1 MKRFPSALPVVIGRA
16 VLTAILFLGVNAPL
30 TAADF
35 KLSISSAPREISW
48 PSETGFIYRIETS
61 PALQPP
67 AWERLGADQT
77 GTGTTLKMAL
87 PAPDSAQRYYR
98 GVRTPQSGGQISPQA
113 VDPTPGQLYAA
124 NAILGSPFLGLQFS
138 IPAAW
143 KGGLRQGTSTLLFA
157 SDTEPGLVVGFFAL
171 SGDAAKISAAIGDN
185 IPAGQFGGF
194 QVQRPPQVTGNQIVV
209 EWAGVGFDDQF
220 NSLQGVSVRC
230 QGVLHPSGGLVA
242 FVGVFAETSRAVI
255 QRVLNDFTQST
266 VVVPRRTRTDL
277 IDVIARKSFVW
288 VKSANVGSGGTS
300 GSLQR
305 WTQKNAFFCPGT
317 YEITTQSESSFSG
330 NLSGGGFYSGY
341 SNSNS
346 TEAGDWTIIDTD
358 FGPAMIMMSDSGV
371 NAALLTITGNSVI
384 FGDQQFDYQ
393 RPHACAP

>member
-1 MKRFPSALPVVIGRA
+1 M
-16 VLTAILFLGVNAPL
+16 LTAILFLGVNSPA

-48 PSETGFIYRIETS
+48 PSETGFIYRIEAS
-61 PALQPP
+61 PSLNPP
-67 AWERLGADQT
+67 AWERIGADQT
-77 GTGTTLKMAL
+77 GTGATLKLAL
-87 PAPDSAQRYYR
+87 PAPDGARRYYR

-124 NAILGSPFLGLQFS
+124 NTILGSPFLGLQFS

-185 IPAGQFGGF
+185 IPAGQFGSF
-194 QVQRPPQVTGNQIVV
+194 QVQRPPQVTDNQIVV

-220 NSLQGVSVRC
+220 NSLQGISVRC
-230 QGVLHPSGGLVA
+230 QGVLHPSGGMVA
-242 FVGVFAETSRAVI
+242 FVGFFAETSRAVM

-277 IDVIARKSFVW
+277 VNVIAGKSFVW
-288 VKSANVGSGGTS
+288 VKAANVGSGGTS

-330 NLSGGGFYSGY
+330 NLSGGGFYTGY